1 MITGEMLLELCYSYV
16 KAVNKGTVPSIK
28 CAWSY
33 VWMNECQRAIE
44 SWIQAYEQQMH
55 EFVQN
60 AKQEENI
67 SIIEHAQEI
76 VYEEILTLFKHKAVG
91 GDVQNFEAS
100 LRQEINKKYI
110 QIRKLFNIHCEAVM
124 EKKYSN
130 LMSDIKR
137 WNTNYASSDS
147 KNNC

>member
-44 SWIQAYEQQMH
+44 SWIHAYEQQMH

-76 VYEEILTLFKHKAVG
+76 VYEEILTLFKQKAVG

-100 LRQEINKKYI
+100 LRQEINK
-110 QIRKLFNIHCEAVM
+110 
-124 EKKYSN
+124 
-130 LMSDIKR
+130 
-137 WNTNYASSDS
+137 
-147 KNNC
+147 